1 MSRFE
6 APKQLL
12 EYTLNMYSKYIDNL
26 DIDNLISLIKSDLDI
41 ANSHKEDS
49 VIHDVMQLLVDECGQ
64 EVVNDII
71 LSPDNQYLLYAG
83 VIFDDHVDITKD
95 QIAELEFSTAVFTNG
110 VTVYSPILPNYAF
123 SYLKVNG
130 IVDLTRVKN
139 LGDSNLLYKLNNA
152 SCTVKLSTALKTIS
166 SKSFKHAAET
176 NIEYDGTIEE
186 FSELINLHWAM
197 WPPRLRAELKES
209 LEYRKILCSDGVW
222 EYKAWRSR

>member
-26 DIDNLISLIKSDLDI
+26 DIDNLISFIKSDLDI
-41 ANSHKEDS
+41 TDGHKEDS
-49 VIHDVMQLLVDECGQ
+49 VIHDVIQLLVDECGQ
-64 EVVNDII
+64 DVVNDIV
-71 LSPDNQYLLYAG
+71 LSPDNQYSLYAG

-95 QIAELEFSTAVFTNG
+95 QISELEFSTAVFTNG
-110 VTVYSPILPNYAF
+110 VTVYSPMLPRYAF

-130 IVDLTRVKN
+130 VVDLTRVQI
-139 LGDSNLLYKLNNA
+139 LDDLNLLYKINS

-166 SKSFKHAAET
+166 PKSFKHVAET

-186 FSELINLHWAM
+186 FSELINFNWAM
-197 WPPRLRAELKES
+197 WPPRLRAEFKES
-209 LEYRKILCSDGVW
+209 IEFREILCSDGIW
-222 EYKAWRSR
+222 EYSAWRSR

>member
-26 DIDNLISLIKSDLDI
+26 DIDNLISFIKSDLDI
-41 ANSHKEDS
+41 TDGHKEDS

-64 EVVNDII
+64 DVVNDIV
-71 LSPDNQYLLYAG
+71 LSPDNQYSLYAG

-95 QIAELEFSTAVFTNG
+95 QISELEFSTAVFTNG
-110 VTVYSPILPNYAF
+110 VTVHSPMLPRYAF

-130 IVDLTRVKN
+130 VVDLTRVQI
-139 LGDSNLLYKLNNA
+139 LDDLNLLYKINS

-166 SKSFKHAAET
+166 PKSFKHT
-176 NIEYDGTIEE
+176 PTTTRVEYDGTVKE
-186 FSELINLHWAM
+186 FSELISLHWAM
-197 WPPRLRAELKES
+197 WPNRLRAELKES
-209 LEYRKILCSDGVW
+209 LEYSEIFCSDGVW

>member
-26 DIDNLISLIKSDLDI
+26 DIDNLISFIKSDLDI
-41 ANSHKEDS
+41 TDGHKEDS

-64 EVVNDII
+64 DVVNDIV
-71 LSPDNQYLLYAG
+71 LSPDNQYSLYAG

-110 VTVYSPILPNYAF
+110 VTVYSPMLPRYAF

-130 IVDLTRVKN
+130 IVDLTRVQI
-139 LGDSNLLYKLNNA
+139 LDDSNLLYK
-152 SCTVKLSTALKTIS
+152 SSSVCTVKLSTALKTIS
-166 SKSFKHAAET
+166 PKAFKHVTGT

-186 FSELINLHWAM
+186 FSELIRIHWAM

-209 LEYRKILCSDGVW
+209 LEYHKILCSDGVW

>member
-6 APKQLL
+6 LSKQELT
-12 EYTLNMYSKYIDNL
+12 YILNRYSEYIDNL
-26 DIDNLISLIKSDLDI
+26 DIDNFISSIKSDLDI
-41 ANSHKEDS
+41 TDGHKEDS

-64 EVVNDII
+64 DIVNDII
-71 LSPDNQYLLYAG
+71 LSPDNQCSLYAG

-130 IVDLTRVKN
+130 VVDLTRVKT
-139 LGDSNLLYKLNNA
+139 LEDSNLLYK
-152 SCTVKLSTALKTIS
+152 SSSTCTVKLSTALKTIS
-166 SKSFKHAAET
+166 PKSFKHVTGT
-176 NIEYDGTIEE
+176 NIEYDGTIKE
-186 FSELINLHWAM
+186 FSELISTHWAM

-209 LEYRKILCSDGVW
+209 LEYREILCSDGIW
-222 EYKAWRSR
+222 EYSAWRSR

>member
-12 EYTLNMYSKYIDNL
+12 EYTLNVYSKYIDNL

-41 ANSHKEDS
+41 ANGHKEDS

-64 EVVNDII
+64 DIVNDIV
-71 LSPDNQYLLYAG
+71 LSPDNQYSLYAG

-95 QIAELEFSTAVFTNG
+95 QISELEFSTAVFTNG
-110 VTVYSPILPNYAF
+110 VTVYSPMLPRYAF

-130 IVDLTRVKN
+130 IVDLTRVQI
-139 LGDSNLLYKLNNA
+139 LDDSNLLYK
-152 SCTVKLSTALKTIS
+152 SSSVCTVKLSTALKTIS
-166 SKSFKHAAET
+166 PKAFKHVMGT
-176 NIEYDGTIEE
+176 NIEYDGTIKE
-186 FSELINLHWAM
+186 FSELISIHWAM

-209 LEYRKILCSDGVW
+209 LEYSEIFCSDGVW

>member
-12 EYTLNMYSKYIDNL
+12 EYTLNVYSKYIDNL

-41 ANSHKEDS
+41 ANGHKEDS

-64 EVVNDII
+64 DIVNDII

-83 VIFDDHVDITKD
+83 VIFDEHVNITKD
-95 QIAELEFSTAVFTNG
+95 QISDLEFSTAVFTNG
-110 VTVYSPILPNYAF
+110 VTVYSPMLPRYAF

-130 IVDLTRVKN
+130 IVDLTRVQI
-139 LGDSNLLYKLNNA
+139 LDDSNLLYK
-152 SCTVKLSTALKTIS
+152 SSSVCTVKLSTALKTIS
-166 SKSFKHAAET
+166 PKAFKHIAT
-176 NIEYDGTIEE
+176 IRVEYDGTVEE

-209 LEYRKILCSDGVW
+209 LEYSEIFCSDGVW
-222 EYKAWRSR
+222 EYSAWRSR

>member
-26 DIDNLISLIKSDLDI
+26 DIDNLISFIKSDLDI
-41 ANSHKEDS
+41 TDGHKEDS

-64 EVVNDII
+64 DVVNDIV
-71 LSPDNQYLLYAG
+71 LSPDNQYSLYAG

-95 QIAELEFSTAVFTNG
+95 QISDLEFSTAVFTNG
-110 VTVYSPILPNYAF
+110 VTVYSQVLPEYAL
-123 SYLKVNG
+123 SYSKMNG
-130 IVDLTRVKN
+130 IVDLTRVKTLGN
-139 LGDSNLLYKLNNA
+139 LNLLYKFNNA

-166 SKSFKHAAET
+166 SKSFKHVAET

-186 FSELINLHWAM
+186 FSELISTHWAM
-197 WPPRLRAELKES
+197 WPPRLRSELKES

>member
-26 DIDNLISLIKSDLDI
+26 DIDNLISFIKSDLDI
-41 ANSHKEDS
+41 TNGHKEDS

-64 EVVNDII
+64 DVVNDIV
-71 LSPDNQYLLYAG
+71 LSPDNQYSLYAG

-95 QIAELEFSTAVFTNG
+95 QISELEFSTAVFTNG
-110 VTVYSPILPNYAF
+110 VTVYSPMLPRYAF

-130 IVDLTRVKN
+130 IVDLTKVKT
-139 LGDSNLLYKLNNA
+139 LEDLNLLYKI
-152 SCTVKLSTALKTIS
+152 SSTCTVKLSTALKTIS
-166 SKSFKHAAET
+166 PKAFKHVTGT
-176 NIEYDGTIEE
+176 NIEYDGTIKE

-209 LEYRKILCSDGVW
+209 LEYSEIFCSDGVW

>member
-26 DIDNLISLIKSDLDI
+26 DIDNLISLIKSDSDI
-41 ANSHKEDS
+41 ASVHKEDS

-64 EVVNDII
+64 DVVNDIV
-71 LSPDNQYLLYAG
+71 LSPDNQYSLYAG

-95 QIAELEFSTAVFTNG
+95 QISELEFSTAVFTNG
-110 VTVYSPILPNYAF
+110 VTVYSPMLPRYAF

-130 IVDLTRVKN
+130 IVDLTRVQI
-139 LGDSNLLYKLNNA
+139 LDDLNLLYKINS

-166 SKSFKHAAET
+166 PKSFKHT
-176 NIEYDGTIEE
+176 PTTTRVEYDGTIKE
-186 FSELINLHWAM
+186 FSELISTHWAM
-197 WPPRLRAELKES
+197 WPPRLRSELKES
-209 LEYRKILCSDGVW
+209 LEYSEIFCSDGVW

>member
-1 MSRFE
+1 MSKFE

-26 DIDNLISLIKSDLDI
+26 DIDNLISFIKSDQNI
-41 ANSHKEDS
+41 TSTNREYG
-49 VIHDVMQLLVDECGQ
+49 VIHDIAQLLVDECGQ
-64 EVVNDII
+64 DVVNDIV
-71 LSPDNQYLLYAG
+71 LSPDNQYSLYAG

-95 QIAELEFSTAVFTNG
+95 QISELEFSTAVFTNG
-110 VTVYSPILPNYAF
+110 VTVYSPMLPRYAF

-130 IVDLTRVKN
+130 VVDLTRVQI
-139 LGDSNLLYKLNNA
+139 LDDLNLLYKINS

-166 SKSFKHAAET
+166 PKSFKHT
-176 NIEYDGTIEE
+176 PTTTRVEYDGTIKE
-186 FSELINLHWAM
+186 FSELISTHWAM
-197 WPPRLRAELKES
+197 WPPRLRSELKES

>member
-6 APKQLL
+6 LSKQELT
-12 EYTLNMYSKYIDNL
+12 YILNRYSEYIDNL
-26 DIDNLISLIKSDLDI
+26 DIDNFISSIKSDI
-41 ANSHKEDS
+41 SMIEVNKEDS
-49 VIHDVMQLLVDECGQ
+49 IIHDVMQLLVDECGQ
-64 EVVNDII
+64 QIVNDIV
-71 LSPDNQYLLYAG
+71 LSPDNQYSLYAG

-130 IVDLTRVKN
+130 VVDLTRVKT
-139 LGDSNLLYKLNNA
+139 LEDSNLLYK
-152 SCTVKLSTALKTIS
+152 SSSTCTVKLSTALKTIS
-166 SKSFKHAAET
+166 PKAFKHVTGT
-176 NIEYDGTIEE
+176 NIEYDGTIKE
-186 FSELINLHWAM
+186 FSELISTHWAM

-209 LEYRKILCSDGVW
+209 LEYSEIFCSEGVW

>member
-12 EYTLNMYSKYIDNL
+12 EYTLNVYSKYIDNL

-41 ANSHKEDS
+41 ANGHKEDS

-64 EVVNDII
+64 DVVNDIV
-71 LSPDNQYLLYAG
+71 LSSDNQYSLYAG

-95 QIAELEFSTAVFTNG
+95 QISELEFSTAVFTNG
-110 VTVYSPILPNYAF
+110 VTVHSPMLPRYAF
-123 SYLKVNG
+123 NYLKVNG
-130 IVDLTRVKN
+130 IVDLTRVQI
-139 LGDSNLLYKLNNA
+139 LDDLNLLYKISS

-166 SKSFKHAAET
+166 PKAFKHVTGT
-176 NIEYDGTIEE
+176 NIEYDGTIKE
-186 FSELINLHWAM
+186 FSELISIHWAM

-222 EYKAWRSR
+222 EYKAWRNK

>member
-12 EYTLNMYSKYIDNL
+12 EYTLNVYSKYIDNL

-41 ANSHKEDS
+41 ADGHKEDS

-64 EVVNDII
+64 DVVNDIV
-71 LSPDNQYLLYAG
+71 LSPDNQYSLYAG

-95 QIAELEFSTAVFTNG
+95 QISDLEFSTAVFTNG

-130 IVDLTRVKN
+130 VVDLTRVKT
-139 LGDSNLLYKLNNA
+139 LEDSNLLYK
-152 SCTVKLSTALKTIS
+152 SSSTCTVKLSTALKTIS
-166 SKSFKHAAET
+166 PKSFKHVTGT
-176 NIEYDGTIEE
+176 NIEYDGTIKE
-186 FSELINLHWAM
+186 FSELISTHWAM

-209 LEYRKILCSDGVW
+209 LEYREILCSDGIW
-222 EYKAWRSR
+222 EYRAWRSK

>member
-26 DIDNLISLIKSDLDI
+26 DIDNLISFIKSDLDI
-41 ANSHKEDS
+41 TDGHKEDS

-64 EVVNDII
+64 DVVNDIV
-71 LSPDNQYLLYAG
+71 LSPDNQYSLYAG

-110 VTVYSPILPNYAF
+110 VTVYSPMLPRYAF

-130 IVDLTRVKN
+130 IVDLTRVQI
-139 LGDSNLLYKLNNA
+139 LDDSNLLYK
-152 SCTVKLSTALKTIS
+152 SSSVCTVKLSTALKTIS
-166 SKSFKHAAET
+166 PKAFKHVTGT
-176 NIEYDGTIEE
+176 NIEYDGTIKE
-186 FSELINLHWAM
+186 FSELISIHWAM

-209 LEYRKILCSDGVW
+209 LEYSEIFCSDGVW

>member
-12 EYTLNMYSKYIDNL
+12 EYTLNKYSKYIDNL
-26 DIDNLISLIKSDLDI
+26 DIGNLISLIKSDQNI
-41 ANSHKEDS
+41 TSTNREYG
-49 VIHDVMQLLVDECGQ
+49 VIHDIAQLLVDECGQ
-64 EVVNDII
+64 DVVNDIV
-71 LSPDNQYLLYAG
+71 LSPDNQYSLYAG

-95 QIAELEFSTAVFTNG
+95 QISELEFSTAVFTNG
-110 VTVYSPILPNYAF
+110 VTVYSPMLPRYAF

-130 IVDLTRVKN
+130 VVDLTRVQI
-139 LGDSNLLYKLNNA
+139 LDDLNLLYKINS

-166 SKSFKHAAET
+166 PKSFKHT
-176 NIEYDGTIEE
+176 PTTTRVEYNGTIKE
-186 FSELINLHWAM
+186 FSELISTHWAM
-197 WPPRLRAELKES
+197 WSPSLRAELKES

>member
-12 EYTLNMYSKYIDNL
+12 KYTLNVYSKYIDNL

-41 ANSHKEDS
+41 ANGHKEDS

-64 EVVNDII
+64 DIVNDIV
-71 LSPDNQYLLYAG
+71 LSPDNQYSLYAG

-95 QIAELEFSTAVFTNG
+95 QISELEFSTAVFTNG
-110 VTVYSPILPNYAF
+110 VTVHSSMLPRYAF

-130 IVDLTRVKN
+130 IVDLTRVQI
-139 LGDSNLLYKLNNA
+139 LDDLNLLYKINS

-166 SKSFKHAAET
+166 PKAFKHVTGT
-176 NIEYDGTIEE
+176 NIEYDGTIKE
-186 FSELINLHWAM
+186 FSELISLHWAM
-197 WPPRLRAELKES
+197 WPARLRAELKES
-209 LEYRKILCSDGVW
+209 LEYREILCSDGVW
-222 EYKAWRSR
+222 EYKAWRSK

>member
-26 DIDNLISLIKSDLDI
+26 DIDNLISFIKSDLDI
-41 ANSHKEDS
+41 TDGHKEDS

-64 EVVNDII
+64 DVVNDIV
-71 LSPDNQYLLYAG
+71 LSPDNQYSLYAG

-95 QIAELEFSTAVFTNG
+95 QISELEFSTAVFTNG
-110 VTVYSPILPNYAF
+110 VTVHSPMLPRYAF

-130 IVDLTRVKN
+130 IVDLTRVKTLGN
-139 LGDSNLLYKLNNA
+139 LNLLYKFNNA

-166 SKSFKHAAET
+166 SKSFKHIAQT

-186 FSELINLHWAM
+186 FSELISTHWAM
-197 WPPRLRAELKES
+197 WSPRLRSELKES
-209 LEYRKILCSDGVW
+209 LEYREILCSDGVW

>member
-12 EYTLNMYSKYIDNL
+12 KYTLNVYSKYIDNL

-41 ANSHKEDS
+41 ANGHKEDS

-64 EVVNDII
+64 DIVNDIV
-71 LSPDNQYLLYAG
+71 LSPDNQYSLYAG

-95 QIAELEFSTAVFTNG
+95 QISELEFSTAVFTNG
-110 VTVYSPILPNYAF
+110 VTVHSPMLPRYAF

-130 IVDLTRVKN
+130 IVDLTRVQI
-139 LGDSNLLYKLNNA
+139 LDDLNLLYKINS

-166 SKSFKHAAET
+166 PKAFKHVTGT
-176 NIEYDGTIEE
+176 NIEYDGTIKE
-186 FSELINLHWAM
+186 FSELISLHWAM
-197 WPPRLRAELKES
+197 WPARLRAELKES
-209 LEYRKILCSDGVW
+209 LEYSEIFCSDGVW